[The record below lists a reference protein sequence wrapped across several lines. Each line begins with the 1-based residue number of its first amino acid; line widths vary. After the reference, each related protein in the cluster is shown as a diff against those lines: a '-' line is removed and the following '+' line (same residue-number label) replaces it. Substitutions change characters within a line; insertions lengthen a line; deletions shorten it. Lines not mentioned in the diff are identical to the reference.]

1 MWRCKGRN
9 LNSNEILFVK
19 LDLNDSPSHR
29 GMDGQSDIQ
38 RCGAAADRPTDPTT
52 ECRGERRDLLRGRAR
67 AGAQFRQHRRSKR
80 LESALG
86 VVGTCAAWQKQSLQS
101 SSIVVVVR
109 SCPKNLGLLSF
120 YPPLNESPPDYK
132 RVTDGQTCE
141 QPSAARIGREFGRA
155 WRVACQVKSFP
166 PSPSSSA

>member
-1 MWRCKGRN
+1 MRYS
-9 LNSNEILFVK
+9 LSNWISMTLHLIVEWTDNQIFK
-19 LDLNDSPSHR
+19 DAGTP
-29 GMDGQSDIQ
+29 QT
-38 RCGAAADRPTDPTT
+38 DRPTDPTT
-52 ECRGERRDLLRGRAR
+52 VLSVEEREGIYCAGGRGRAR

-155 WRVACQVKSFP
+155 WRVACQVKGFP